1 MKLDRVRAEIDA
13 LMRDVAGHPE
23 HLERARRLA
32 LEKLREAEEEARREA
47 AAAGLVPP
55 PDWAEEASDPA
66 RELEMLESLWD
77 NVPV

>member
-23 HLERARRLA
+23 HLARARRLA

-47 AAAGLVPP
+47 GAAAPAGTLG
-55 PDWAEEASDPA
+55 WTEEAGDPA
-66 RELEMLESLWD
+66 PELEMLEALWE